1 MRYLL
6 NSSTMAPCIWKI
18 LCLLNTILVLTS
30 KKIEIVKVSLLDF
43 YFFAQSQDKNG
54 NYIMFP
60 VAVSG
65 KFENNF
71 VFSACSKLSVRK
83 IIESRAEWCFKR
95 PSEITSKCGNF
106 NVSLMLYTAV
116 TDLTRKSINLK
127 VRMLKNMLVTKSGTC
142 SVSRIICGS

>member
-1 MRYLL
+1 M
-6 NSSTMAPCIWKI
+6 
-18 LCLLNTILVLTS
+18 LVLTS
-30 KKIEIVKVSLLDF
+30 KNKKEIVKLLMLDF

-116 TDLTRKSINLK
+116 TDLTGGSVNLK
-127 VRMLKNMLVTKSGTC
+127 VHILKNMLVTKSGTY
-142 SVSRIICGS
+142 SVSRIIKLRFLISRILILIIILLIR